1 MERKRILKIDE
12 HEQGIIINALVDMRN
27 DLIDEQRAHDA
38 VDDVIL
44 KVADAP
50 LKNGKQKGDPR

>member
-50 LKNGKQKGDPR
+50 LKNGKQKGDMR

>member
-12 HEQGIIINALVDMRN
+12 REQGIIINALVDMRN

-38 VDDVIL
+38 VDDIIL